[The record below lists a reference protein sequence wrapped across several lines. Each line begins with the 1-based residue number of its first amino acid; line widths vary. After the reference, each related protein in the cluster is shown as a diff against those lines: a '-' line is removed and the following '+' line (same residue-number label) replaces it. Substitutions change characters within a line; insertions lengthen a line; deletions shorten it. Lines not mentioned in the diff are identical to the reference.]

1 MEEHAMKTIFYATIA
16 CLFVLFLGST
26 ISGQALRA
34 FALEGSSM
42 NSDVPKQSAKELKDD
57 MPSEALSDDDA
68 KNPCPPSYIKL
79 VSPRAA
85 AVGATVSLQGWRFG
99 KDAGQVIFPNGVSA
113 KIIFWRYQN
122 IDVEVPDGAVSG
134 NIAVISAC
142 GSENKKGAGSYFKV
156 MEKPKGQ

>member
-1 MEEHAMKTIFYATIA
+1 MKTIFYATIA
-16 CLFVLFLGST
+16 CLFVLLQA
-26 ISGQALRA
+26 IAIPAQALRA

-42 NSDVPKQSAKELKDD
+42 NSDKPKQSAKELKDD

-99 KDAGQVIFPNGVSA
+99 KDAGQVVFSNGVPA
-113 KIIFWRYQN
+113 KIISWRYQN

-142 GSENKKGAGSYFKV
+142 GSENKKGAGSWFNV
-156 MEKPKGQ
+156 MDKAKGQ

>member
-1 MEEHAMKTIFYATIA
+1 MKTIFYATIA
-16 CLFVLFLGST
+16 CLFVLLQA
-26 ISGQALRA
+26 IAIPAQALRA
-34 FALEGSSM
+34 FAQVSNSQ
-42 NSDVPKQSAKELKDD
+42 NSD
-57 MPSEALSDDDA
+57 MPAEALSDDDA

-113 KIIFWRYQN
+113 KIISWRYQN
-122 IDVEVPDGAVSG
+122 IDVEVPAGAVSG

>member
-1 MEEHAMKTIFYATIA
+1 MQPSP
-16 CLFVLFLGST
+16 CLFVLLQG
-26 ISGQALRA
+26 IAIPDRHCAA
-34 FALEGSSM
+34 FAQESNSQ
-42 NSDVPKQSAKELKDD
+42 NSD
-57 MPSEALSDDDA
+57 MPAEALSDDDA

-99 KDAGQVIFPNGVSA
+99 KDAGQVVFPNGVPA
-113 KIIFWRYQN
+113 KIISWRYQN

-142 GSENKKGAGSYFKV
+142 GSENKKGAGSYFNV

>member
-1 MEEHAMKTIFYATIA
+1 MEEKAMKTIFCATITV
-16 CLFVLFLGST
+16 LFLLFLGST

-42 NSDVPKQSAKELKDD
+42 NSDKP
-57 MPSEALSDDDA
+57 PEALSDDDA

-99 KDAGQVIFPNGVSA
+99 KDVGQVIFPNGVSA
-113 KIIFWRYQN
+113 KIISWRYQN
-122 IDVEVPDGAVSG
+122 IDVEVPIGAVSG
-134 NIAVISAC
+134 NITVISAC
-142 GSENKKGAGSYFKV
+142 GSENRKGAGSWFNV

>member
-1 MEEHAMKTIFYATIA
+1 MEEKAMKTILYAAIA
-16 CLFVLFLGST
+16 GLFVLLQGVA
-26 ISGQALRA
+26 IPAQALRA
-34 FALEGSSM
+34 FAQES
-42 NSDVPKQSAKELKDD
+42 NSQNSA
-57 MPSEALSDDDA
+57 MPAEALSDDDA

-99 KDAGQVIFPNGVSA
+99 KDAGQVVFPNGVPA
-113 KIIFWRYQN
+113 KIISWRYQN

-142 GSENKKGAGSYFKV
+142 GSENKKGAGSWFNV
-156 MEKPKGQ
+156 TEKPKGQ

>member
-1 MEEHAMKTIFYATIA
+1 MKTIFCATITA
-16 CLFVLFLGST
+16 LFLLFLGSA

-42 NSDVPKQSAKELKDD
+42 NSDRPPEDSN
-57 MPSEALSDDDA
+57 DDDA
-68 KNPCPPSYIKL
+68 KNPCPPSYVKL

-85 AVGATVSLQGWRFG
+85 APGAAVSLQGWRFG

-113 KIIFWRYQN
+113 KIISWRHQR

-134 NIAVISAC
+134 NVTVISAC
-142 GSENKKGAGSYFKV
+142 GSENKKGAGSYFNV

>member
-1 MEEHAMKTIFYATIA
+1 MEEKAMKTILYATIA
-16 CLFVLFLGST
+16 GLFVLLQGVA
-26 ISGQALRA
+26 IPAQALRA
-34 FALEGSSM
+34 FAQES
-42 NSDVPKQSAKELKDD
+42 NSQNSA
-57 MPSEALSDDDA
+57 MPAEALSDDDA

-99 KDAGQVIFPNGVSA
+99 KDAGQVVFPNGVPA
-113 KIIFWRYQN
+113 KIISWRYQN

-142 GSENKKGAGSYFKV
+142 GSENKKGAGSWFNV

>member
-1 MEEHAMKTIFYATIA
+1 MKTILYAAIA
-16 CLFVLFLGST
+16 CLFVLLQG
-26 ISGQALRA
+26 IAIPAQALA
-34 FALEGSSM
+34 CFCAWKAQSQV
-42 NSDVPKQSAKELKDD
+42 NSD

-99 KDAGQVIFPNGVSA
+99 KDAGQVIFSNGVSA
-113 KIIFWRYQN
+113 KIISWRYQN

-142 GSENKKGAGSYFKV
+142 GSENKKGAGSWFNV
-156 MEKPKGQ
+156 MDKAKGQ

>member
-1 MEEHAMKTIFYATIA
+1 MKTILYATIA
-16 CLFVLFLGST
+16 CLFVLLQA
-26 ISGQALRA
+26 IAIPAQALKA
-34 FALEGSSM
+34 FAQESNSQ
-42 NSDVPKQSAKELKDD
+42 NSD
-57 MPSEALSDDDA
+57 MPAEALSDDDA

>member
-1 MEEHAMKTIFYATIA
+1 MKTIFYATIA
-16 CLFVLFLGST
+16 CLFVLLQA
-26 ISGQALRA
+26 IAIPAQALRA
-34 FALEGSSM
+34 FAQVSNSQ
-42 NSDVPKQSAKELKDD
+42 NSD
-57 MPSEALSDDDA
+57 MPAEALSDDDA

>member
-1 MEEHAMKTIFYATIA
+1 MKTILYATIA
-16 CLFVLFLGST
+16 GLFVLLQGVA
-26 ISGQALRA
+26 IPAQALRA
-34 FALEGSSM
+34 FAQES
-42 NSDVPKQSAKELKDD
+42 NSQNSA
-57 MPSEALSDDDA
+57 MPAEALSDDDA

-99 KDAGQVIFPNGVSA
+99 KDAGQVVFPNGVPA
-113 KIIFWRYQN
+113 KIISWRYQN

-142 GSENKKGAGSYFKV
+142 GSENKKGAGSWFNV